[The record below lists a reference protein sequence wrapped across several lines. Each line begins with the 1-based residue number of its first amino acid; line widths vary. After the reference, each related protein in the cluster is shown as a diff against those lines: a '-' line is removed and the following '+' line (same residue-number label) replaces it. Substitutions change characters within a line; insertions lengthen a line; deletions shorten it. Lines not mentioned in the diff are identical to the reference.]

1 MLSFTSFTRSVR
13 IMQLK
18 LVHPE
23 CLKVQPCSQ
32 EHLEGGGLGGE
43 RVSTS
48 ARSLRAAGRGTSA
61 RRWIIKAL
69 LNRTV
74 VCSLSVVLKA
84 S

>member
-1 MLSFTSFTRSVR
+1 
-13 IMQLK
+13 MQLK

-43 RVSTS
+43 RVSTL
-48 ARSLRAAGRGTSA
+48 ALAAC
-61 RRWIIKAL
+61 RWTRNL
-69 LNRTV
+69 FVV